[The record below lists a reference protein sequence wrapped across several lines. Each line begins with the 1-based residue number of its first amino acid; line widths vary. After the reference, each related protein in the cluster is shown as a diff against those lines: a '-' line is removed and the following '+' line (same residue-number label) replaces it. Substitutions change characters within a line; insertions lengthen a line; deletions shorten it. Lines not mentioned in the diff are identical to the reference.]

1 MESNLENKWNGE
13 ITGMGLYSWS
23 TKKAKKQELWTEMEF
38 VNLIKEGVQILL
50 MTMSRVQ
57 PGSKVD
63 CIICVC

>member
-1 MESNLENKWNGE
+1 M
-13 ITGMGLYSWS
+13 TGMGLYSWS

-57 PGSKVD
+57 PRSKVN